1 LESNGGVLLLVIG
14 LSAGGLEQ
22 MGFGGLCRG
31 NALVYAVNRALN
43 PALHRIHPE
52 SRYSIAIVGFWLY
65 SSLFAT

>member
-1 LESNGGVLLLVIG
+1 MG
-14 LSAGGLEQ
+14 LGAL
-22 MGFGGLCRG
+22 FRG

-65 SSLFAT
+65 SSLFATKRFFHESALFPLYLGIPKG